1 MYLWVRLPAELA
13 SAPFARRVLE
23 EFGVVTLPGS
33 AFGPAGEGYFR
44 IALTV
49 SPARLTEAIT
59 RIGRALEARRGAG
72 VVAAS

>member
-1 MYLWVRLPAELA
+1 MYLWVRLPAEMA
-13 SAPFARRVLE
+13 SAPFARRSLE

-49 SPARLTEAIT
+49 SPARLSEAVA
-59 RIGRALEARRGAG
+59 RIGRALEATRGAG
-72 VVAAS
+72 VAVAS